1 MRRISGGPVFARYA
15 VFRRTSALNC
25 PHSCRS
31 LIAISFFLTLC
42 RLTNANSS
50 TTWLVGQPLEPGLGI
65 AKDAFE
71 RVKRML
77 HPGTDAG
84 LGDFLCLEPV
94 LFVVGNWLRSF
105 RVEAPSG
112 FCDGARNDEIAGQAR
127 NDDWARAAPSPC
139 ACMGR

>member
-1 MRRISGGPVFARYA
+1 MPLFDRHQLF
-15 VFRRTSALNC
+15 
-25 PHSCRS
+25 PHLVQVDQRKQQHH
-31 LIAISFFLTLC
+31 LAGVLC
-42 RLTNANSS
+42 
-50 TTWLVGQPLEPGLGI
+50 QPLEPGLGI

-84 LGDFLCLEPV
+84 LGDFLCSELV

-139 ACMGR
+139 ACLGR